1 MSKYKEIKEE
11 MRLYEIYSTAAL
23 GAWITTSDFTSYE
36 ELTEKVDEITKEM
49 ISKHFA
55 YLEFLE
61 RVL

>member
-23 GAWITTSDFTSYE
+23 GAMITTSDFTSYDD
-36 ELTEKVDEITKEM
+36 LTEKVDEITKEM
-49 ISKHFA
+49 ISRHFV

>member
-23 GAWITTSDFTSYE
+23 TGLITTSAFTGYDD
-36 ELTEKVDEITKEM
+36 LTEQVDEITKEM
-49 ISKHFA
+49 ISRHFVH
-55 YLEFLE
+55 LEFLE

>member
-23 GAWITTSDFTSYE
+23 GAMITTSDFTSYDD
-36 ELTEKVDEITKEM
+36 LTEKVDEITKEM
-49 ISKHFA
+49 ISKHFV